1 MKYKDLANKRFNSAK
16 NRSIMIQDRHND
28 MRNDVMKRIYS
39 RQLDK
44 RRKGNFRI
52 EAIKSIKEETEKA
65 EKIATEKFEAE
76 KREIEQLNAA
86 SNITSTTAES

>member
-1 MKYKDLANKRFNSAK
+1 
-16 NRSIMIQDRHND
+16 MIQDRHND